1 MPVTYTNRKGY
12 TYYLCQGMTKT
23 GKLRYYFARE
33 PKEGSPDQIPK
44 GYRISE
50 SVNGIVSLVKDR
62 PQLILPQAVASVEMV
77 LARHP
82 KGHDYRVAVQKN
94 QIVVYERFGPDIDA
108 LATIFGKISALQS
121 DAMKMR
127 LQEQLDKMARFSP
140 ILRFIL
146 VDPEERKFNVERWS
160 YLGDI
165 DDWIDIGESGKLE
178 KLARRLIPKL
188 GTGDFYQLFW
198 RPG

>member
-1 MPVTYTNRKGY
+1 MPVIYTNRKGH

-33 PKEGSPDQIPK
+33 PKDGSPDKIPE
-44 GYRISE
+44 GYKINE

-62 PQLILPQAVASVEMV
+62 PQLIMPQEVAGVEAV

-82 KGHDYRVAVQKN
+82 KGRDYRVAVQKN
-94 QIVVYERFGPDIDA
+94 QIVVYKQLGPDVET
-108 LATIFGKISALQS
+108 LSAILGEFS
-121 DAMKMR
+121 PLPSAMVRKR

-146 VDPEERKFNVERWS
+146 IDPEERKFTAERWS
-160 YLGDI
+160 YMGDI
-165 DDWIDIGESGKLE
+165 GDWIDTGELGNLE

-188 GTGDFYQLFW
+188 GMDDFFELF
-198 RPG
+198 